1 MYEIYHMLT
10 ISTLDLP
17 QWDVDVLQQIGF
29 ESVEA
34 DCEFCDRMFD
44 VEDEFYILD
53 RMFMISAKK

>member
-1 MYEIYHMLT
+1 MLT

-17 QWDVDVLQQIGF
+17 QWDVDVLQQIRF